1 MKYPALI
8 AFAACAASGLF
19 IGNNEQQS
27 LADQEQFLIELSPG
41 ETRWITEEEK
51 WELKRV
57 SA

>member
-19 IGNNEQQS
+19 IGNEQQA
-27 LADQEQFLIELSPG
+27 LGEQEQFLIELSPG
-41 ETRWITEEEK
+41 ETRWISEDEK

-57 SA
+57 CA